1 MKHPQIT
8 IAELVLVVL
17 VAAVGLAAIRS
28 GSPAWAGA
36 MFSITFFAMICSLL
50 GVALGRGRRRVY
62 WLGFAVL
69 GWSYLFLMY
78 VPWLHGNV
86 GRFLLAPNL
95 FDYLEEVLHSDH
107 AAGSGMR
114 SISFGILG
122 ATATGGGFGG
132 NAGPGGVQ
140 DFSDFVRIGMAM
152 EALLWAFL
160 GGWAACYFASGRD
173 QASTPQVAP
182 LAGGPEAGGQHRGD
196 ATMPGG
202 GGSSA

>member
-8 IAELVLVVL
+8 IAELILLVL
-17 VAAVGLAAIRS
+17 VAAIGLAAIRS

-78 VPWLHGNV
+78 VPWLHGKV

-95 FDYLEEVLHSDH
+95 FAYLEEVLHSDPQ
-107 AAGSGMR
+107 ARSGLQ
-114 SISFGILG
+114 SLPLGILG

-132 NAGPGGVQ
+132 AGGVE

-173 QASTPQVAP
+173 QASTSQVAP
-182 LAGGPEAGGQHRGD
+182 PAGRPEAGGQTRGE

-202 GGSSA
+202 GGPLA

>member
-8 IAELVLVVL
+8 IAELIFVVL

-28 GSPAWAGA
+28 GSAAWAGA
-36 MFSITFFAMICSLL
+36 MLSITFFAMICSLL
-50 GVALGRGRRRVY
+50 GIAMGRGRRRVY
-62 WLGFAVL
+62 WSGFAFL

-78 VPWLHGNV
+78 VPWLHGNI

-95 FDYLEEVLHSDH
+95 FAHLEEVLHSDPQ
-107 AAGSGMR
+107 AGSGLK
-114 SISFGILG
+114 SLPLGILG

-132 NAGPGGVQ
+132 NAGVGGVE

-182 LAGGPEAGGQHRGD
+182 PAGRPEAGGQTRGD

-202 GGSSA
+202 GDPSA